1 MRYSAKLFVT
11 LDACHMWHNTRE
23 WIIVIVLVFNNNAV
37 FIEVLLYLA
46 DWFRKLAPL
55 SQPIILF
62 NHSSLLAAAI
72 FSHETRLNL
81 KARAITLCFLALY
94 QATASF
100 REWHGCFNRWKG
112 MAIFYVNPCWFI
124 LTLFFG
130 KTDMREGYVRLLT
143 RSSTLCSTYHNRL
156 IINWWLLML
165 FYFFFLRDFHSFSMP
180 SKTVLTS
187 ATQPTWFLVC
197 ADTTS
202 S

>member
-46 DWFRKLAPL
+46 DWSRKLAPL

-81 KARAITLCFLALY
+81 KVRAITLCFLALY

-124 LTLFFG
+124 LTL
-130 KTDMREGYVRLLT
+130 YYA
-143 RSSTLCSTYHNRL
+143 TLCSTYHNRL

>member
-1 MRYSAKLFVT
+1 MNHCCCSCFRSNPSWTFVKQFSLRCCFT
-11 LDACHMWHNTRE
+11 SLC
-23 WIIVIVLVFNNNAV
+23 
-37 FIEVLLYLA
+37 
-46 DWFRKLAPL
+46 DWSRKLAPL

-81 KARAITLCFLALY
+81 KARAITLCFLLYIRQLHLSENDMAAL
-94 QATASF
+94 T
-100 REWHGCFNRWKG
+100 G
-112 MAIFYVNPCWFI
+112 
-124 LTLFFG
+124 G
-130 KTDMREGYVRLLT
+130 KVWQYSMLIPVDLYWSYFSERPTWEGYVRLLT

-187 ATQPTWFLVC
+187 ATRPTWFLVC

>member
-46 DWFRKLAPL
+46 DWSRKLAPL

-112 MAIFYVNPCWFI
+112 MAIFYVYPCRFI
-124 LTLFFG
+124 VTLFFG
-130 KTDMREGYVRLLT
+130 KTNMREGYVRLLT
-143 RSSTLCSTYHNRL
+143 RSSTLCSTYHTDSL
-156 IINWWLLML
+156 SIDDYLC
-165 FYFFFLRDFHSFSMP
+165 YFISFSSGISIP
-180 SKTVLTS
+180 FPCH
-187 ATQPTWFLVC
+187 QRQY
-197 ADTTS
+197 
-202 S
+202 

>member
-1 MRYSAKLFVT
+1 M
-11 LDACHMWHNTRE
+11 
-23 WIIVIVLVFNNNAV
+23 
-37 FIEVLLYLA
+37 LLYLA
-46 DWFRKLAPL
+46 VWLVQKTRATL
-55 SQPIILF
+55 STNHFIQSFESPRCSHLF
-62 NHSSLLAAAI
+62 SWSEVEPQS
-72 FSHETRLNL
+72 F
-81 KARAITLCFLALY
+81 RAITICFLALY
-94 QATASF
+94 QAIASF